1 MAHKTLIG
9 GTAYT
14 IKGGK
19 DLIDGTS
26 YAKKQGKALVAGT
39 AQTIAFLKKI
49 NVTITGNGGDSLA
62 YVTYKGT
69 KYISATTLEADVG
82 DTITLA
88 AAVFSTSAK
97 ATKVTVEGERYSSPH
112 EYTLYADVN
121 IALAVKKTSVVI
133 TGSVTLT
140 LA

>member
-19 DLIDGTS
+19 DLIGGTS

-39 AQTIAFLKKI
+39 AQTIAFSKKI
-49 NVTITGNGGDSLA
+49 KVTITGTGNTSLA

-69 KYISATTLEADVG
+69 KYVSATTLEADVG
-82 DTITLA
+82 ETITLSA
-88 AAVFSTSAK
+88 SSTQGTA
-97 ATKVTVEGERYSSPH
+97 KVTVEGKSYQSPH

-121 IALAVKKTSVVI
+121 IALALKKLGMTMI
-133 TGSVTLT
+133 GSVTLM

>member
-19 DLIDGTS
+19 DLIAGTS

-39 AQTIAFLKKI
+39 AQTIAFSKKI
-49 NVTITGNGGDSLA
+49 KVTITGRGNGTLA

-69 KYISATTLEADVG
+69 KYISATTFEAETG
-82 DTITLA
+82 DTLTL
-88 AAVFSTSAK
+88 VAK
-97 ATKVTVEGERYSSPH
+97 DSNNNYRNALVEGKNNKTPY
-112 EYTLYADVN
+112 EYTLHTDVK
-121 IALAVKKTSVVI
+121 IGLSVKSLTTSMGV
-133 TGSVTLT
+133 VTLT
-140 LA
+140 LE

>member
-14 IKGGK
+14 IKGGN

-39 AQTIAFLKKI
+39 AQTIAFSKKI
-49 NVTITGNGGDSLA
+49 KVTITGNGNGALA

-69 KYISATTLEADVG
+69 KYIRATTFEAEAG
-82 DTITLA
+82 DTLTL
-88 AAVFSTSAK
+88 VAK
-97 ATKVTVEGERYSSPH
+97 DSSNNYKNILVEGGRYTSPY
-112 EYTLYADVN
+112 EYTLHADVK
-121 IALAVKKTSVVI
+121 IALSVKTLTTSVGV
-133 TGSVTLT
+133 VTLT

>member
-19 DLIDGTS
+19 DLIAGTS

-39 AQTIAFLKKI
+39 AQTIAFSKKI
-49 NVTITGNGGDSLA
+49 KVTITGNGSESLA

-69 KYISATTLEADVG
+69 KYVSATTLEADVG
-82 DTITLA
+82 ETITL
-88 AAVFSTSAK
+88 SASSMQGK
-97 ATKVTVEGERYSSPH
+97 AKVTVEGEKYSSPH

-121 IALAVKKTSVVI
+121 IALALTKLGMTMI
-133 TGSVTLT
+133 GSVTLT

>member
-39 AQTIAFLKKI
+39 AQTIAFSKKI
-49 NVTITGNGGDSLA
+49 KVTITGTGNTSLA

-69 KYISATTLEADVG
+69 KYVSATTLEADMG
-82 DTITLA
+82 ETITL
-88 AAVFSTSAK
+88 SASSMQGT
-97 ATKVTVEGERYSSPH
+97 AKVTVEGESYKSPN

-121 IALAVKKTSVVI
+121 IALALKKW
-133 TGSVTLT
+133 G
-140 LA
+140 

>member
-39 AQTIAFLKKI
+39 AQTIAFSKKI
-49 NVTITGNGGDSLA
+49 KVTITGTGSNALA
-62 YVTYKGT
+62 YATYNGT
-69 KYISATTLEADVG
+69 KYISATTFEADVG
-82 DTITLA
+82 EIITL
-88 AAVFSTSAK
+88 SARSRYGAK
-97 ATKVTVEGERYSSPH
+97 PVTVEGTKFMSPY
-112 EYTLYADVN
+112 EYTLHADVE
-121 IALAVKKTSVVI
+121 IALDVTTSGS
-133 TGSVTLT
+133 GSVTLT

>member
-19 DLIDGTS
+19 DLINGTS

-39 AQTIAFLKKI
+39 AQTIAFSKKI
-49 NVTITGNGGDSLA
+49 KVTITGNGNDSLA

-69 KYISATTLEADVG
+69 KYIRATTLEADVG
-82 DTITLA
+82 ETITL
-88 AAVFSTSAK
+88 SANSMQG
-97 ATKVTVEGERYSSPH
+97 TVNVTVEGKSYKSPH

-121 IALAVKKTSVVI
+121 IALALKKLGI
-133 TGSVTLT
+133 TMIGSVTLT

>member
-19 DLIDGTS
+19 DLIAGTS
-26 YAKKQGKALVAGT
+26 YAKKQGKTLVAGT
-39 AQTIAFLKKI
+39 AQTIAFSKKI
-49 NVTITGNGGDSLA
+49 KVTITGAGNTSLA

-82 DTITLA
+82 ETITLGA
-88 AAVFSTSAK
+88 RGLYGSTS
-97 ATKVTVEGERYSSPH
+97 VTVEGKTFSSPY
-112 EYTLYADVN
+112 EYTLHADVN
-121 IALAVKKTSVVI
+121 IELKVKQTVATKA
-133 TGSVTLT
+133 GSVTLT